1 MADSPRRPGGSSD
14 NSRNNSRGRPPSGGN
29 AGYRGGPKKPGGPRS
44 SGGAPSGE
52 GGPRDGARNS
62 GGYRGSGGS
71 DRAGAERGGRPDRPD
86 RSNRSERPDRSNR
99 TGGSG
104 RPERGDRAG
113 RPERSSGARDGSRT
127 GGGRPPGADNRR
139 SAGPRADD
147 RDRPRREED
156 LTPPPVFPDVDE
168 DVEPKQLDRI
178 ARRDLTTLDKA
189 EAEFVANHLV
199 MAARLIDDD
208 VELAHQHALAALHK
222 GSRIP
227 VVRETLGITAYL
239 RGDFAL
245 ALRELRTHRRLTG
258 KDVNEP
264 MMVDRERGLGRPQR
278 GIELARSAKVDSL
291 DTGVRVELAIALS
304 GARLDLEQ
312 PDRALLELQIP
323 ELNPNLAFSY
333 SPALFDAYAV
343 VLDELGRS
351 DEAATWGNRAHVAA
365 RALAEA
371 EGAPDDIVVVD
382 IGDDD
387 DVSPDSSPDS
397 SPGVSV
403 DLSAESIPEPG
414 DAGSEPGSDNSVP
427 MVSDSETP
435 EPRGDGAGELR

>member
-14 NSRNNSRGRPPSGGN
+14 NSRNNSRGRPSSGGN
-29 AGYRGGPKKPGGPRS
+29 SGYRGGPKKPGSPRS
-44 SGGAPSGE
+44 SGGPPSAE

-71 DRAGAERGGRPDRPD
+71 DRAGGERGGRPDRPD
-86 RSNRSERPDRSNR
+86 RSNRTDRTDRPNR
-99 TGGSG
+99 TDRPERSG
-104 RPERGDRAG
+104 RPERTSA
-113 RPERSSGARDGSRT
+113 PRDGSRT
-127 GGGRPPGADNRR
+127 GGGRPPGADTRR

-156 LTPPPVFPDVDE
+156 LTPTPVFPDVDE

-258 KDVNEP
+258 KDVNVP
-264 MMVDRERGLGRPQR
+264 MMVDCERGLGRPQR
-278 GIELARSAKVDSL
+278 GIELARSTKVDSL

-387 DVSPDSSPDS
+387 DVSPDLNPELNPDVSPD
-397 SPGVSV
+397 VSA
-403 DLSAESIPEPG
+403 DIIPEPG
-414 DAGSEPGSDNSVP
+414 EPGSEPGSGNSAP

-435 EPRGDGAGELR
+435 EPRGDGAGDL

>member
-14 NSRNNSRGRPPSGGN
+14 NSGNNSRGRPPSGGASGN
-29 AGYRGGPKKPGGPRS
+29 RGGPKKPGGSRS
-44 SGGAPSGE
+44 SGGAPSG
-52 GGPRDGARNS
+52 GGSQRSDGARNS

-71 DRAGAERGGRPDRPD
+71 DRAGGERPGRPDRPNRTDRPNRDD
-86 RSNRSERPDRSNR
+86 RS
-99 TGGSG
+99 
-104 RPERGDRAG
+104 DRAG
-113 RPERSSGARDGSRT
+113 RPERSPAPRGGSGT
-127 GGGRPPGADNRR
+127 GGKRPPGADNRR
-139 SAGPRADD
+139 SAASRLDG

-156 LTPPPVFPDVDE
+156 LTPSPVFPDIDE

-208 VELAHQHALAALHK
+208 VDAAHQHALAALHK

-239 RGDFAL
+239 LGDFAS

-258 KDVNEP
+258 VDVNVP
-264 MMVDRERGLGRPQR
+264 MMVDCERGLERPQR
-278 GIELARSAKVDSL
+278 GIELARSVELESL
-291 DTGVRVELAIALS
+291 DVAIRVELAIALS
-304 GARLDLEQ
+304 GARLDLGQ

-343 VLDELGRS
+343 VLDELGRTEES
-351 DEAATWGNRAHVAA
+351 ATWGSRAHVAA
-365 RALAEA
+365 SALAQA
-371 EGAPDDIVVVD
+371 DGSADDIVVVD
-382 IGDDD
+382 LGGEGELGGTEEVGGTEDLRAGGVSETAES
-387 DVSPDSSPDS
+387 DVSLDGVQGPQITLEADSDRS
-397 SPGVSV
+397 
-403 DLSAESIPEPG
+403 
-414 DAGSEPGSDNSVP
+414 
-427 MVSDSETP
+427 
-435 EPRGDGAGELR
+435 RGDGVGDLA